1 MAETTPNQS
10 TLLIVI
16 FSLLCGSA
24 LQWLI
29 SKLPAFPPPVS
40 IVWFVFGMAVAALGD
55 LGMGDLGKAIRSV
68 GYMSSD
74 VVYFMLLP
82 ILLYEATQ
90 NTNWHKFKRF
100 LVAGLTL
107 AVAGVAF
114 QVGLLGVLFN
124 FTFMN
129 SLEAESS
136 WPKSFLLA
144 SALASTDPVAV
155 LSVLNNL
162 NAPDKLCS
170 MFDGES
176 LINDG
181 SSVLLFTLLFSV
193 VSGDSENAAQAV
205 FMFARLLFL
214 GPLFGAALGF
224 LMFAWLHFFR
234 GHHLCQV
241 IATVTVCYLSF
252 YIAEVYFLLSGPLTC
267 VCYGLFMK
275 AYGHISLDREAQE
288 KHHYLVDGA
297 ALVSNI
303 LIFVL
308 SGILSYRMI
317 GTSTGEGRVGPS
329 ADLWWQVFVIYVYL
343 NISRL
348 MMVLIFA
355 PVLRWT
361 GYGVSWKEA
370 VLLVWGG
377 LRGALVLAL
386 GLRIE
391 ESKSVS
397 PEFSETATFFISG
410 NVFLILLI
418 NGVTFELLYR
428 LLNPYPPKP
437 FRRVYLE
444 KVMKMIDYQYMEEK
458 QFLQSHWLFHGTDV
472 LRHADR
478 IVPVLGWRKLNK
490 RGNLSI
496 KTPSIHDVFKDISD
510 DVVGRWNQF
519 VTAPPDPVESTTP
532 DGDGTLSAL
541 ARKITMAEQGAAPAQ
556 VNFDPRYN
564 LRLLERATANV
575 RESYGDMPNS
585 ESETVCNN
593 PATLSVH
600 QCGCAATSIGLGCGT
615 EEAVVD
621 LDETS
626 SVGSACGKRPSRFDT
641 DATLIFDSTRN
652 LHKLFDEKARTML
665 IGLDTALDDGKKK
678 NLKLLG
684 FRTGIYPE
692 GSKTAARDRPKPL
705 DSRLPPIMSKYRHE
719 ESPTSS
725 KAKPLCLAKA
735 DEEDITS
742 KEDSGTATTRGGLPR
757 TWSGAILRNYHH
769 HHKTPSRE
777 HGTLVRSS
785 SFAESVRS
793 LTSSVEYIEVPATP
807 RHGSLD
813 LDQVAEPANKHKV
826 IRKEREG
833 ELYIMIF
840 NACRQMY
847 KKLYETHCIE
857 GGSLLSLSTSLDI
870 SSDFAIGKL
879 RQNPIRAW
887 KDVLEETQTD
897 QEINE
902 ALTSKLTGF
911 QFEWRVLHS
920 RFHCLHNMWLGKV
933 PTKLLRTMLLF
944 AACQSDLEQTV
955 AYVEVHEELLDKG
968 GANLKEL
975 LGKQL
980 TKDYK
985 EQIVMAKRFVYYIRE
1000 RYPDSFKYV
1009 IIRIGAALLL
1019 NLKKALVNDQVSK
1032 GLLLEEDKNKLIEI
1046 FGQQEFL
1053 LTRWRPFL
1061 SCF

>member
-55 LGMGDLGKAIRSV
+55 LGMGDLGEAIRSV
-68 GYMSSD
+68 GHMSSD
-74 VVYFMLLP
+74 VVYFILLP

-100 LVAGLTL
+100 LVGGLSL

-124 FTFMN
+124 FTFMQ
-129 SLEAESS
+129 SIEPQSS
-136 WPKSFLLA
+136 WSKSFLLA
-144 SALASTDPVAV
+144 SALSSTDPVAV
-155 LSVLNNL
+155 VSVLGNV

-170 MFDGES
+170 MFEGES

-181 SSVLLFTLLFSV
+181 SSVLLFTLFSSV
-193 VSGDSENAAQAV
+193 VSGYSENAAQAV
-205 FMFARLLFL
+205 FMFVRLLFI
-214 GPLFGAALGF
+214 GPLFGAAMGF
-224 LMFAWLHFFR
+224 VMFAWLHFFR

-241 IATVTVCYLSF
+241 VATVTMGYLSF
-252 YIAEVYFLLSGPLTC
+252 YVAEVYFLLSGPLTC
-267 VCYGLFMK
+267 VCYGLFIK

-288 KHHYLVDGA
+288 KHHFLVDGA

-317 GTSTGEGRVGPS
+317 GIPSGDDNVAPS

-343 NISRL
+343 NIARVL
-348 MMVLIFA
+348 MVLIFA

-361 GYGVSWKEA
+361 GYGLQWKEA

-391 ESKSVS
+391 ESESVS
-397 PEFSETATFFISG
+397 TSFSERATFFISG
-410 NVFLILLI
+410 NVFLILLL

-458 QFLQSHWLFHGTDV
+458 GFLESHWLFQGTDV
-472 LRHADR
+472 VRYADR
-478 IVPVLGWRKLNK
+478 IVPILGWRKLSS

-496 KTPSIHDVFKDISD
+496 KTPSIHEVFRDIND

-519 VTAPPDPVESTTP
+519 LTTPPDPADPVASG
-532 DGDGTLSAL
+532 GDATLSAL
-541 ARKITMAEQGAAPAQ
+541 ATKIAMAEQGATPAQ

-564 LRLLERATANV
+564 LRLLERATTANLKDNGCDHIPQIDDV
-575 RESYGDMPNS
+575 QTVAELSSSTGLPVCPPTSLGLDRALE
-585 ESETVCNN
+585 ET
-593 PATLSVH
+593 L
-600 QCGCAATSIGLGCGT
+600 
-615 EEAVVD
+615 VD

-626 SVGSACGKRPSRFDT
+626 SVGSACGTRPSRFDT

-652 LHKLFDEKARTML
+652 LHKLFDEKARMML
-665 IGLDTALDDGKKK
+665 IRLNSPFDENKRKNCKLVGCSTADILPEE
-678 NLKLLG
+678 LKA
-684 FRTGIYPE
+684 E
-692 GSKTAARDRPKPL
+692 ARSLNP
-705 DSRLPPIMSKYRHE
+705 RLPPIMSKDRRAD
-719 ESPTSS
+719 SPTSHNV
-725 KAKPLCLAKA
+725 KAETDDLP
-735 DEEDITS
+735 S
-742 KEDSGTATTRGGLPR
+742 KEGSGTTRGGVHR
-757 TWSGAILRNYHH
+757 TWSGAVLRQPHH
-769 HHKTPSRE
+769 HHKSPSPQPGKIMRSASF
-777 HGTLVRSS
+777 TDSVQSLSS
-785 SFAESVRS
+785 SI
-793 LTSSVEYIEVPATP
+793 EYIEVPATP
-807 RHGSLD
+807 KHGSINSE
-813 LDQVAEPANKHKV
+813 QCIEPGNKHKV

-833 ELYIMIF
+833 ELYIMLF

-847 KKLYETHCIE
+847 KKLYETHCIG
-857 GGSLLSLSTSLDI
+857 GGSLLSLYTSLDI
-870 SSDFAIGKL
+870 ASDFAIGQL
-879 RQNPIRAW
+879 RQNPIKAW
-887 KDVLEETQTD
+887 KDVLEETPTD
-897 QEINE
+897 QEEISK
-902 ALTSKLTGF
+902 ALTSKMTGF

-920 RFHCLHNMWLGKV
+920 RFHCLHNMWLTKV

-968 GANLKEL
+968 GANLQEL

-980 TKDYK
+980 TRDYK
-985 EQIVMAKRFVYYIRE
+985 EQIVMAKRFVHYIRE

-1046 FGQQEFL
+1046 FGQQEFR

-1061 SCF
+1061 SFC